1 MVLVDAKQRC
11 SCRFMAPP
19 ARSIFT
25 LPGVEGKSSSSSAR
39 IFFVH
44 DAVVV
49 ALLLS
54 CETTET
60 KNPILLLFLLPDD
73 KTQRTPDGRKDQG
86 NKEGKNRRDACRLIL
101 PGAYM

>member
-44 DAVVV
+44 DAV
-49 ALLLS
+49 AS
-54 CETTET
+54 WCETTET